1 MNHMPGE
8 SSSTDHPTAK
18 DKVLRDLRIMMDDA
32 NELLDLT
39 AAQVG
44 EGMTEARGRLSASLT
59 RARGRVEHMQDDVS
73 EATRSVVEASKARV
87 RDNPWTSLGAAA
99 LAGFVLGM
107 LIGGR

>member
-1 MNHMPGE
+1 MKETPVE
-8 SSSTDHPTAK
+8 SSSNDHPSAK
-18 DKVLRDLRIMMDDA
+18 QKVLRDLRAMMDDA

-44 EGMTEARGRLSASLT
+44 EGVAEARGRLDASLA
-59 RARGRVEHMQDDVS
+59 RARGRAEQMQGDVS
-73 EATRSVVEASKARV
+73 QATRSMVEASKARV

-107 LIGGR
+107 LIGSR